1 MVAMLALLLGAIPG
15 SVFASLFAPAEC
27 EMPCCAGKPSHQP
40 NDSLCQTGCA
50 TDAAHQKSSATVSE
64 SKESG
69 CDCSIGSAPE
79 QPRPDV
85 AVAPS
90 SGNNS
95 TQQIDADLA
104 PQPIVVQFVPSVE
117 REIFR
122 FGSDSGPPTSG
133 PNYVSLGRAPP
144 VLLA

>member
-15 SVFASLFAPAEC
+15 SVFASLFAPSKC
-27 EMPCCAGKPSHQP
+27 EMPCCVGKPSHQP
-40 NDSLCQTGCA
+40 SDNLCQKGCA
-50 TDAAHQKSSATVSE
+50 SDAAHQKSSSTISE
-64 SKESG
+64 SNGAG
-69 CDCSIGSAPE
+69 CDCSIRSAPE

-90 SGNNS
+90 SGIS
-95 TQQIDADLA
+95 IQQIDADLA
-104 PQPIVVQFVPSVE
+104 PQPIVVQFVAAVE
-117 REIFR
+117 KERFS

>member
-40 NDSLCQTGCA
+40 NDSLCEVGCA
-50 TDAAHQKSSATVSE
+50 TNAAHQKSSSTVSE
-64 SKESG
+64 SKGSG
-69 CDCSIGSAPE
+69 CDCSIRSAPE

-85 AVAPS
+85 AAASS
-90 SGNNS
+90 SGNS
-95 TQQIDADLA
+95 VQQIDADLA
-104 PQPIVVQFVPSVE
+104 PDPMVARFVPKVE
-117 REIFR
+117 KDILS